1 MVLTCKFCQLYSEC
15 IFTLKDCY
23 GFEIFKI
30 GSLTDENGQKAIGLS
45 YGHVHVLARKAIQD
59 IMNTYPMCDS
69 PLNRSAR
76 YSLSP
81 LRREIALKSPL
92 LSGAPNDSFL
102 QNTLKTLFQAVQST
116 FRLLEMHFKRRCKVW
131 ICSVIL
137 GHVESFRILQELQY
151 YFPENFIQKKFYQ
164 TSFENRT

>member
-30 GSLTDENGQKAIGLS
+30 GSLTDENGDGNEN
-45 YGHVHVLARKAIQD
+45 GHVHVLARKAIQD

-102 QNTLKTLFQAVQST
+102 QNTLKTLF
-116 FRLLEMHFKRRCKVW
+116 
-131 ICSVIL
+131 
-137 GHVESFRILQELQY
+137 
-151 YFPENFIQKKFYQ
+151 
-164 TSFENRT
+164 

>member
-23 GFEIFKI
+23 GFEILKI
-30 GSLTDENGQKAIGLS
+30 GSLTDENGDGNENGQKAIGLS

-102 QNTLKTLFQAVQST
+102 QNTLKTLF
-116 FRLLEMHFKRRCKVW
+116 
-131 ICSVIL
+131 
-137 GHVESFRILQELQY
+137 
-151 YFPENFIQKKFYQ
+151 
-164 TSFENRT
+164 